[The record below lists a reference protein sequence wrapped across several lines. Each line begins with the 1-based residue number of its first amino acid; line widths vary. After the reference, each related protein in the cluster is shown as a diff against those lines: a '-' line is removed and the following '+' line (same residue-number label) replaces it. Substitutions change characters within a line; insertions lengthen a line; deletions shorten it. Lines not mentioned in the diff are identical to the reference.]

1 MQDNQLGVAWLGAPA
16 GVTYFALPPFPS
28 PLNVLRAR
36 HGPIT
41 GATRDAMSGKVARTL
56 ISVTDLSFLS
66 LDRLAERGGVQIMH
80 LRFRGMCWTP
90 ETRQTFRPRTMR
102 ACCLRPECVA
112 LDLELIGREK
122 APLRYHHLHLGEG
135 IVELDF
141 SFINEAVHS
150 IYFIFE
156 FALVREVK
164 CKL

>member
-1 MQDNQLGVAWLGAPA
+1 MAWLGAPA

-112 LDLELIGREK
+112 FELLGRER
-122 APLRYHHLHLGEG
+122 APLGYWHLHLGG
-135 IVELDF
+135 GRVETNF
-141 SFINEAVHS
+141 PFMIEAGHS
-150 IYFIFE
+150 VE

-164 CKL
+164 WKI